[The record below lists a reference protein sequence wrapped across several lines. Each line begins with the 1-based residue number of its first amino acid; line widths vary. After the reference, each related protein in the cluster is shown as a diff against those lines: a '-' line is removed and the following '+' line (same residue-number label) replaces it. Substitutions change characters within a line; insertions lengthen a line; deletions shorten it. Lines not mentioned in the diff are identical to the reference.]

1 MKFAARAA
9 AVCALALALV
19 ACSTGKAPAENAAAP
34 PPPPQKTVFDTQF
47 KALQKAKDVQKT
59 VDQQK
64 ADMDQK
70 LKDEGG

>member
-1 MKFAARAA
+1 MRFIALNVAA
-9 AVCALALALV
+9 CALALA
-19 ACSTGKAPAENAAAP
+19 ACSSDKAPAQTAAV
-34 PPPPQKTVFDTQF
+34 PPPPQKTVYDTQF

-70 LKDEGG
+70 VKDEGG